1 MVVFGYE
8 VVCRRIHKGGWQ
20 GYEFDANGGGEE
32 QL

>member
-1 MVVFGYE
+1 MVFDCE
-8 VVCRRIHKGGWQ
+8 VVCRRIHRGVWQ